1 MLSQQEEKTNIPHS
15 RLASKGIAHL
25 EQQLS
30 GDLAHHDE
38 LPQKKY
44 ALKFWELLFY
54 NEINLII
61 KNVALMVSF
70 NSLLLAHK

>member
-38 LPQKKY
+38 LPQKKICTQI
-44 ALKFWELLFY
+44 LGVTILQ
-54 NEINLII
+54 
-61 KNVALMVSF
+61 
-70 NSLLLAHK
+70 